1 MIGLQSV
8 TGYSRTTE
16 ARRETRDLVL
26 HRSLTINGSSVY
38 WVFKAQGGKSL
49 EKLDSSTR
57 RGGSGPNCGDNA
69 RNCYK
74 FS

>member
-1 MIGLQSV
+1 M
-8 TGYSRTTE
+8 GYLRTKE
-16 ARRETRDLVL
+16 ARRETRNLVL
-26 HRSLTINGSSVY
+26 HRYGTINGSSVY

-49 EKLDSSTR
+49 EKLDSSSR
-57 RGGSGPNCGDNA
+57 RTGSGPNCGDNA